1 MDEHL
6 LRTAALLSK
15 KIQADTYRNDTSGDP
30 FEMGE
35 HLFQD
40 EAGTQFKRGGCL
52 FHRAGRN
59 SNQ

>member
-40 EAGTQFKRGGCL
+40 EAGT
-52 FHRAGRN
+52 
-59 SNQ
+59 